1 MYLENCD
8 TYSTFPSIHVSFLQ
22 VHVFELKEKWNRRD
36 LKLRNLISLK
46 LKSAL
51 VKYMASKGGDYSSVM
66 DFLITEIWWVDDWL
80 VIEMPDS
87 MFPYMKP
94 GLFSV
99 LVPEKYPVFKNGL
112 EQKNRL

>member
-1 MYLENCD
+1 
-8 TYSTFPSIHVSFLQ
+8 
-22 VHVFELKEKWNRRD
+22 
-36 LKLRNLISLK
+36 
-46 LKSAL
+46 
-51 VKYMASKGGDYSSVM
+51 MASKGGDYSSVM